1 MVLPI
6 VWGTEHRTVML
17 GLHGLATPLRVWRVT
32 VVALS
37 FKDMNM
43 SAVADILA
51 CNRALLVHFDS
62 YSAALYF
69 GKWGPTLLAPAA
81 LPESATP
88 MAAPADVGP
97 EHGVGAVMDAVVTQ
111 LGLVAEEVEALDD
124 FHHWFQTDVG
134 PVRVHLLKFKTFE
147 PPKALL
153 EKGGGVFKA
162 ISELRGSPREELGLA
177 REVFNLIIGAG
188 GGRA

>member
-1 MVLPI
+1 
-6 VWGTEHRTVML
+6 ML
-17 GLHGLATPLRVWRVT
+17 GLHAQASLMRVWRVT
-32 VVALS
+32 VIALS
-37 FKDMNM
+37 SKDMNM
-43 SAVADILA
+43 SAVVDILA

-69 GKWGPTLLAPAA
+69 GKWGPTLLTPAG
-81 LPESATP
+81 LPESAAP
-88 MAAPADVGP
+88 MAPPAAAGP
-97 EHGVGAVMDAVVTQ
+97 EHDGQAVMEAVVAQ
-111 LGLVAEEVEALDD
+111 LGLVAEEVEAADD
-124 FHHWFQTDVG
+124 FHHWFQTDAG

>member
-1 MVLPI
+1 
-6 VWGTEHRTVML
+6 
-17 GLHGLATPLRVWRVT
+17 
-32 VVALS
+32 
-37 FKDMNM
+37 M

-69 GKWGPTLLAPAA
+69 GKWGPTLLTPAS
-81 LPESATP
+81 LPESA
-88 MAAPADVGP
+88 AAISPP
-97 EHGVGAVMDAVVTQ
+97 EEVGAEYDVNAVKDAVIAQ

-124 FHHWFQTDVG
+124 FHQWFQTEAG

-153 EKGGGVFKA
+153 ERGGGVFKA
-162 ISELRGSPREELGLA
+162 ISELRGSPKEELGLA

>member
-1 MVLPI
+1 
-6 VWGTEHRTVML
+6 ML
-17 GLHGLATPLRVWRVT
+17 GLQRQASLRWVLQVT
-32 VVALS
+32 VIALS
-37 FKDMNM
+37 SKDMNM

-81 LPESATP
+81 LPASAAP
-88 MAAPADVGP
+88 MPVPADVGP
-97 EHGVGAVMDAVVTQ
+97 EHDVRAVKDALVAQ
-111 LGLVAEEVEALDD
+111 LGLNPDEIEPLGD
-124 FHHWFQTDVG
+124 FHQWFQTETG
-134 PVRVHLLKFKTFE
+134 PVQVHLLKFTTFE

-153 EKGGGVFKA
+153 EQGGGVFKA

>member
-1 MVLPI
+1 VGDAGYRDPNFI
-6 VWGTEHRTVML
+6 QGH
-17 GLHGLATPLRVWRVT
+17 
-32 VVALS
+32 
-37 FKDMNM
+37 DM

-69 GKWGPTLLAPAA
+69 GKWGPTLLAPTS

-88 MAAPADVGP
+88 ISPPA
-97 EHGVGAVMDAVVTQ
+97 EVGAAYDVNAVKDAVVEQ
-111 LGLVAEEVEALDD
+111 LGLVADEIEPLDD
-124 FHHWFQTDVG
+124 FHQWFQTDAG
-134 PVRVHLLKFKTFE
+134 PVRVHLLKFTTFE

-153 EKGGGVFKA
+153 ERGGGVFKA